1 MSCVLLCHLCSE
13 CFTHIHAFNPRG
25 ELVRKVLPSSL
36 WLTDRELE
44 PQSSD
49 VASQVTHLAGA
60 GARILAPDVCS

>member
-1 MSCVLLCHLCSE
+1 M
-13 CFTHIHAFNPRG
+13 
-25 ELVRKVLPSSL
+25 RKVLPSSP